1 MIKQNFYKK
10 IWCCLLLNWVLHL
23 VLKKHDTQYNT
34 QFNKFGHSIYQF
46 QQELLSAWELQ
57 KALKNGK
64 IKYVCCTWLLLVPQR
79 LKFKFWI
86 FFTPSAL
93 FFLNFNPTNVGLN
106 FLLFIFLPVSSN
118 IPTTAFCME
127 LLQLKPIFRRTSR
140 RIRNHLAFSLQPVW
154 RS

>member
-23 VLKKHDTQYNT
+23 VLKKHDT

-64 IKYVCCTWLLLVPQR
+64 IKYVCCTTWLLLVPQR
-79 LKFKFWI
+79 LK
-86 FFTPSAL
+86 L
-93 FFLNFNPTNVGLN
+93 
-106 FLLFIFLPVSSN
+106 LLFVFILSTLATETLIWNSS
-118 IPTTAFCME
+118 
-127 LLQLKPIFRRTSR
+127 LGRSR
-140 RIRNHLAFSLQPVW
+140 RLHKLYFFSDFGAISACDNYNLLSMIIDVIAL
-154 RS
+154 SESKNDKVGVYF